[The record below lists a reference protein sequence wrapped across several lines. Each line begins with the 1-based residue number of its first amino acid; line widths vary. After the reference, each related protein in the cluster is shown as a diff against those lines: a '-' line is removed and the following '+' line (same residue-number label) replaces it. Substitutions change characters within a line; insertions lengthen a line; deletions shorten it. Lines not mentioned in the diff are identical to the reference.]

1 MKVLKSLFGGSDT
14 TVDTASC
21 TNNMSG
27 LSGIS
32 IPPLTSSQI
41 VGSLTN
47 ASLGSLSNANT
58 VSNSSNVV
66 NSNPFT
72 VTNSS
77 GNITYSGS
85 YSGGITGVYVT
96 GGGGTGGAGGG
107 ASSLN
112 IGSAGNVL
120 TSNGV
125 GSFTW
130 TSPNTMPWTTT
141 MGSAGIHV
149 QGDAEFQ
156 GDIKI
161 KGVSLNDRLDKI
173 ESRLGIL
180 RPNEKLEDKWER
192 LKELGDE
199 YRKLEKEIHE
209 GEKIWDILKK

>member
-1 MKVLKSLFGGSDT
+1 MKVLKSLFGGPNT
-14 TVDTASC
+14 TVDDATC

-41 VGSLTN
+41 GSLTN
-47 ASLGSLSNANT
+47 ASLGSSSNANT
-58 VSNSSNVV
+58 VSNSSNVA

-72 VTNSS
+72 MNNISANVT
-77 GNITYSGS
+77 

-107 ASSLN
+107 GTYQLSS
-112 IGSAGNVL
+112 GSAGNVI
-120 TSNGV
+120 TTNGT
-125 GSFTW
+125 GGFSW
-130 TSPNTMPWTTT
+130 TSPNTTPWPT
-141 MGSAGIHV
+141 MGSSGIHV

-209 GEKIWDILKK
+209 GEKMWDILKK

>member
-1 MKVLKSLFGGSDT
+1 MKVLKSLFGGPNT
-14 TVDTASC
+14 TVDDATC

-41 VGSLTN
+41 GSLTN
-47 ASLGSLSNANT
+47 ASLGSSSNANT
-58 VSNSSNVV
+58 VSNSSNVA

-77 GNITYSGS
+77 GNVSYSGS

-96 GGGGTGGAGGG
+96 GGGGTGGGGTYQL
-107 ASSLN
+107 SS
-112 IGSAGNVL
+112 GSAGNVL

-130 TSPNTMPWTTT
+130 TSPNTIPWTTT
-141 MGSAGIHV
+141 MGSAGIDV
-149 QGDAEFQ
+149 QVDAEFQ

-199 YRKLEKEIHE
+199 YRKLEKEITE
-209 GEKIWDILKK
+209 GEKMWDILKK